1 MVIYKS
7 FIMSNFNYCP
17 IVWMFTGKKSLAR
30 IENTQKCALRFVLDD
45 YGSSYH
51 DLLIQ
56 SEVPGIKI
64 MTLCLLAIE
73 VFKCVN
79 KLNSEYLN
87 EMFKIKSA
95 HTTFVIPLFWK
106 DLNRIQQGTGL
117 NPFEIMG
124 QKYGICYQT
133 IVNQLLN

>member
-1 MVIYKS
+1 
-7 FIMSNFNYCP
+7 
-17 IVWMFTGKKSLAR
+17 MFTGKESLDR
-30 IENTQKCALRFVLDD
+30 IRNTRKCALRFVLDD

-64 MTLCLLAIE
+64 MTLRLFAIE

-79 KLNSEYLN
+79 KSSSEYLN
-87 EMFKIKSA
+87 EVLKIKRA
-95 HTTFVIPLFWK
+95 HTTFVMPLFWK

-124 QKYGICYQT
+124 QEYGICY
-133 IVNQLLN
+133 